1 MKIFCKVGQD
11 QNIWAWIFRLFCLAG
26 LFSLLFIDAYFNI
39 QRRNNDYEIGRLGA
53 RRRALEDELTQQNSL
68 LSQVKPKEFM
78 EKKAEELGLQNPDV
92 YQFQVVQYREV
103 PRKAPILRLDNLQRP
118 LEGLNPPV
126 KRIEMANRPELEA
139 APAIPVQ
146 TVPAVE
152 AVELKTV
159 PAPAEVEDPELSFMS
174 VGDMLASL

>member
-1 MKIFCKVGQD
+1 
-11 QNIWAWIFRLFCLAG
+11 
-26 LFSLLFIDAYFNI
+26 
-39 QRRNNDYEIGRLGA
+39 
-53 RRRALEDELTQQNSL
+53 
-68 LSQVKPKEFM
+68 
-78 EKKAEELGLQNPDV
+78 
-92 YQFQVVQYREV
+92 
-103 PRKAPILRLDNLQRP
+103 
-118 LEGLNPPV
+118 
-126 KRIEMANRPELEA
+126 MANRPELEA

>member
-1 MKIFCKVGQD
+1 
-11 QNIWAWIFRLFCLAG
+11 
-26 LFSLLFIDAYFNI
+26 
-39 QRRNNDYEIGRLGA
+39 
-53 RRRALEDELTQQNSL
+53 
-68 LSQVKPKEFM
+68 M